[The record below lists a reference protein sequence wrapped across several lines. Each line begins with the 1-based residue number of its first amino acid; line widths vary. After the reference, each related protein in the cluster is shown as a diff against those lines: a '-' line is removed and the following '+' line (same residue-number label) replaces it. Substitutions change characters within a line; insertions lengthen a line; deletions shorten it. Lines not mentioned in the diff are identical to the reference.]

1 MSKVYKKYGVTT
13 DGYRGK
19 RSILEERVIEGLK
32 EATFADHLLQ
42 LTPES
47 TKTIYLNSNNMS
59 VGSYIVLPNAKDLW
73 PNWQV
78 AIINESNITCPIY
91 YYTSNYAQLSLFK
104 EVTGGNMTTCIL
116 LDDSTEEGTWTT
128 LRTVEQS
135 SVDLLNK
142 YTSDV
147 FEELEVTW
155 NELKQDQ
162 TSIQFVL
169 GSVLAG
175 TAVKSVY
182 IKTIEQFTG
191 MTTLNVSVGT
201 SDDTD
206 KFSTVYDL
214 TNAVADNNFTKDEFD
229 EILSTTNDTTLYA
242 TFTGTGLNDLTA
254 GSVKIVVEKAKLI
267 DPTVLKNPIV
277 QTQIPMGVIMNYAF
291 TDLPEGYWRLDGGL
305 LPNATAAIPQFV
317 KKLNTINNQM
327 TGQKLIVGIDE
338 WNQIF
343 ATYGACGKFAWQGT
357 SLKFPAI
364 NCFIQG
370 LSDLTQLSKLTE
382 AGLPNITGTFSA
394 VRRGGNNNP
403 SPSGAFTQTTWN
415 ARNGS
420 GGGDDYGGTFTLNA
434 SRSNSTYGRSNT
446 VTPLNIKYPY
456 IISVYNKIQNASAI
470 NLNEIIEASV
480 NKANIDLDNLS
491 ITGTNFL
498 TNFVTSN
505 IHSLSGSTIA
515 PNYNASFSI
524 PETYT
529 ATEPGWIMAYCGSGD
544 WSRVILTVN
553 GVTYLYTGRKSYNTA
568 TCLTAFL
575 DAGDTATVTANAA
588 RRFIPCKR

>member
-19 RSILEERVIEGLK
+19 RSILEERVIEGLE
-32 EATFADHLLQ
+32 EAIFTDHLLQ

-91 YYTSNYAQLSLFK
+91 YYTSNYTQLSLFK

-147 FEELEVTW
+147 FEELEITW
-155 NELKQDQ
+155 NELKQDT
-162 TSIQFVL
+162 TSLQFVL

-182 IKTIEQFTG
+182 IKTTEQFTG

-206 KFSTVYDL
+206 KFSAVYDL

-242 TFTGTGLNDLTA
+242 TFTGTGLNNLTA

-277 QTQIPMGVIMNYAF
+277 QTQIPIGVIMNYAF
-291 TDLPEGYWRLDGGL
+291 TDLPEGYWRLDGSL
-305 LPNATAAIPQFV
+305 LPNAAAAIPQFI

-338 WNQIF
+338 WNQTF
-343 ATYGACGKFAWQGT
+343 AAYGACGKFAWQGT

-370 LSDLTQLSKLTE
+370 LSDLTQLSLLTE
-382 AGLPNITGTFSA
+382 AGLPNITGTFIA
-394 VRRGGNNNP
+394 KGYA
-403 SPSGAFTQTTWN
+403 SGTGSFTSTY
-415 ARNGS
+415 AS
-420 GGGDDYGGTFTLNA
+420 GGQAYWKGVDNNSHYLINFDA
-434 SRSNSTYGRSNT
+434 SRSNSTYGKSNT

-456 IISVYNKIQNASAI
+456 IISVYNKIQNASMI
-470 NLNEIIEASV
+470 NLDEIIEASV

-575 DAGDTATVTANAA
+575 DVGDTATVTANAA
-588 RRFIPCKR
+588 RRFIPCKQ

>member
-32 EATFADHLLQ
+32 EAIFTDHLLQ

-59 VGSYIVLPNAKDLW
+59 VGSYIVLPNAKNLW

-91 YYTSNYAQLSLFK
+91 YYTSDYTQLSLFK

-116 LDDSTEEGTWTT
+116 LDDSTEEGIWTT

-147 FEELEVTW
+147 FEELEITW

-169 GSVLAG
+169 GSVLTG

-182 IKTIEQFTG
+182 IKTTEQFTG

-277 QTQIPMGVIMNYAF
+277 QTQIPIGIIMNYAF
-291 TDLPEGYWRLDGGL
+291 TDLPEGYWRLDGSL

-317 KKLNTINNQM
+317 KKLNTVNNQM
-327 TGQKLIVGIDE
+327 TGQKLIIGIDE

-382 AGLPNITGTFSA
+382 AGLPNHTHGPLYIEGSYDDNGDPGRYALTDPSRYWGLAQQGYTGG
-394 VRRGGNNNP
+394 VREGGIWGK
-403 SPSGAFTQTTWN
+403 S
-415 ARNGS
+415 
-420 GGGDDYGGTFTLNA
+420 D
-434 SRSNSTYGRSNT
+434 T

-470 NLNEIIEASV
+470 NLDEIIEASV
-480 NKANIDLDNLS
+480 NKANISLDNLNQSGIDYINSLAYMQS
-491 ITGTNFL
+491 ISNCAPNMGTGVGFSSGTVMPYNAL
-498 TNFVTSN
+498 VVVSGSYGGYGTGYLYVDGICVWADPNNEGSGRWHCGNCIVKKDSTVTFSN
-505 IHSLSGSTIA
+505 ISSAIYYKLG
-515 PNYNASFSI
+515 
-524 PETYT
+524 
-529 ATEPGWIMAYCGSGD
+529 
-544 WSRVILTVN
+544 
-553 GVTYLYTGRKSYNTA
+553 
-568 TCLTAFL
+568 
-575 DAGDTATVTANAA
+575 
-588 RRFIPCKR
+588 

>member
-32 EATFADHLLQ
+32 EAIFTDHLLQ

-182 IKTIEQFTG
+182 IKTTEQFTG

-201 SDDTD
+201 SDDAD
-206 KFSTVYDL
+206 KFSAVYDL

-305 LPNATAAIPQFV
+305 LPNAAAAIPQFV

-327 TGQKLIVGIDE
+327 TGQKLIIGIDE

-382 AGLPNITGTFSA
+382 AGLPNHTHAPLYVGGSNNDNGDPGQYVLTDPRDYNGIQTNPGYTGG
-394 VRRGGNNNP
+394 VREGGIWGK
-403 SPSGAFTQTTWN
+403 S
-415 ARNGS
+415 
-420 GGGDDYGGTFTLNA
+420 D
-434 SRSNSTYGRSNT
+434 T

-470 NLNEIIEASV
+470 NLDEIIEASV

-553 GVTYLYTGRKSYNTA
+553 GVTYLFTGRKSYNTA

>member
-1 MSKVYKKYGVTT
+1 MSKIYKKYGVTT

-19 RSILEERVIEGLK
+19 RSILEERVIEGL
-32 EATFADHLLQ
+32 EAASFTDQLLQ

-59 VGSYIVLPNAKDLW
+59 TGSYIVLPNAKDLW

-78 AIINESNITCPIY
+78 AIINESAITCPIY
-91 YYTSNYAQLSLFK
+91 YYTSDYTQLSLFK

-116 LDDSTEEGTWTT
+116 LDDTTEEGTWTT

-155 NELKQDQ
+155 NELKQDT

-182 IKTIEQFTG
+182 IKTTEQFTG

-201 SDDTD
+201 ADDTD

-242 TFTGTGLNDLTA
+242 TFTGTGLNNLTA

-277 QTQIPMGVIMNYAF
+277 QTQIPIGVIMNYAF
-291 TDLPEGYWRLDGGL
+291 TDLPEGYWRLDGSL
-305 LPNATAAIPQFV
+305 LPNAAAAIPQFI

-338 WNQIF
+338 WNQTF
-343 ATYGACGKFAWQGT
+343 AAYGACGKFAWQGT

-370 LSDLTQLSKLTE
+370 LSDLTQLSLLTE
-382 AGLPNITGTFSA
+382 AGLPNHTHGPLYVGGSNRDVGDPGIFVLTANREANGIQTNTNGYTGG
-394 VRRGGNNNP
+394 VREGGI
-403 SPSGAFTQTTWN
+403 W
-415 ARNGS
+415 
-420 GGGDDYGGTFTLNA
+420 
-434 SRSNSTYGRSNT
+434 GRSNT

-470 NLNEIIEASV
+470 NLDEIIESSV
-480 NKANIDLDNLS
+480 NKANISLNNLNQNGIDYINSLAYTQS
-491 ITGTNFL
+491 ISNCAPNMGTGVGFSSGTVMPYNAL
-498 TNFVTSN
+498 VVVSGSYGGYGTGYLYVNGICVWADPNNEGSGRWHCGNCIVKKDSIVTFSN
-505 IHSLSGSTIA
+505 ISSAVYYKLG
-515 PNYNASFSI
+515 
-524 PETYT
+524 
-529 ATEPGWIMAYCGSGD
+529 
-544 WSRVILTVN
+544 
-553 GVTYLYTGRKSYNTA
+553 
-568 TCLTAFL
+568 
-575 DAGDTATVTANAA
+575 
-588 RRFIPCKR
+588 

>member
-32 EATFADHLLQ
+32 EAIFTDHLLQ

-59 VGSYIVLPNAKDLW
+59 VGSYIVLPNAKNLW

-91 YYTSNYAQLSLFK
+91 YYTSDYTQLSLFK

-147 FEELEVTW
+147 FEELEITW

-169 GSVLAG
+169 GSVLTG

-182 IKTIEQFTG
+182 IKTTEQFTG

-206 KFSTVYDL
+206 KFSAVYDL

-291 TDLPEGYWRLDGGL
+291 TDLPEGYWRLDGSL
-305 LPNATAAIPQFV
+305 LPNAAAAIPQFV

-382 AGLPNITGTFSA
+382 AGLPNHTHGPLYVGGSNNDNGDPGQYVLTDPRDYNGIQTNPGYTGG
-394 VRRGGNNNP
+394 VREGGIWGK
-403 SPSGAFTQTTWN
+403 S
-415 ARNGS
+415 
-420 GGGDDYGGTFTLNA
+420 D
-434 SRSNSTYGRSNT
+434 T

-470 NLNEIIEASV
+470 NLDEIIEASV

>member
-32 EATFADHLLQ
+32 EAIFTDHLLQ

-59 VGSYIVLPNAKDLW
+59 VGSYIVLPNAKNLW

-91 YYTSNYAQLSLFK
+91 YYTSDYTQLSLFK

-147 FEELEVTW
+147 FEELEITW

-169 GSVLAG
+169 GSVLTG

-182 IKTIEQFTG
+182 IKTTEQFTG

-206 KFSTVYDL
+206 KFSAVYDL

-254 GSVKIVVEKAKLI
+254 GAVKIVVEKAKLI

-305 LPNATAAIPQFV
+305 LPNAAAAIPQFV

-382 AGLPNITGTFSA
+382 AGLPNHTHAPLYVGGSNNDNGDPGQYVLTDPRDYNGIQTNPGYTGG
-394 VRRGGNNNP
+394 VREGGIWGK
-403 SPSGAFTQTTWN
+403 S
-415 ARNGS
+415 
-420 GGGDDYGGTFTLNA
+420 D
-434 SRSNSTYGRSNT
+434 T

-470 NLNEIIEASV
+470 NLDEIIEASV

>member
-32 EATFADHLLQ
+32 EATFTDQLLQ
-42 LTPES
+42 LTPDS
-47 TKTIYLNSNNMS
+47 TQTIYLNSNNMS
-59 VGSYIVLPNAKDLW
+59 VGSYIVLPNAKNLW

-91 YYTSNYAQLSLFK
+91 YYTSDYTQLSLFK

-142 YTSDV
+142 YTSNV
-147 FEELEVTW
+147 FEELEITW

-169 GSVLAG
+169 GSVLTG

-182 IKTIEQFTG
+182 IKTTEQFTG

-254 GSVKIVVEKAKLI
+254 GAVKIVVEKAKLI

-277 QTQIPMGVIMNYAF
+277 QTQIPIGVIMNYAF
-291 TDLPEGYWRLDGGL
+291 TDLPEGYWRLDGSL
-305 LPNATAAIPQFV
+305 LPNAAAAIPQFI
-317 KKLNTINNQM
+317 KKLNTVNNQM

-338 WNQIF
+338 WNQTF
-343 ATYGACGKFAWQGT
+343 AAYGACGKFAWQGT

-382 AGLPNITGTFSA
+382 AGLPNHTHGPLYVGGSNNDNGDPGRYVLTDPRDYNGIQTNPGYTGG
-394 VRRGGNNNP
+394 VREGGIWGK
-403 SPSGAFTQTTWN
+403 S
-415 ARNGS
+415 
-420 GGGDDYGGTFTLNA
+420 D
-434 SRSNSTYGRSNT
+434 T

-456 IISVYNKIQNASAI
+456 VISVYNKIQNASAI
-470 NLNEIIEASV
+470 NLDEIIEASV
-480 NKANIDLDNLS
+480 NKANISLDNLNQNG
-491 ITGTNFL
+491 IDYIN
-498 TNFVTSN
+498 N
-505 IHSLSGSTIA
+505 LSSQASKTTCSGK
-515 PNYNASFSI
+515 PNYNAGFGLSNGTDCVFNYDVWILAHNEVVNAVASMTLNGTNYRMSGFDSNDGHGSTCI
-524 PETYT
+524 FYLPE
-529 ATEPGWIMAYCGSGD
+529 GIH
-544 WSRVILTVN
+544 VIF
-553 GVTYLYTGRKSYNTA
+553 YNMSQIIAWPT
-568 TCLTAFL
+568 
-575 DAGDTATVTANAA
+575 
-588 RRFIPCKR
+588 I

>member
-32 EATFADHLLQ
+32 EAIFTDHLLQ

-182 IKTIEQFTG
+182 IKTTEQFTG

-343 ATYGACGKFAWQGT
+343 TTYGACGKFAWQGT

-382 AGLPNITGTFSA
+382 AGLPDHTHSPLYVAGSNRDVGDPGRYVLTANREENGIQTNTNGYTGG
-394 VRRGGNNNP
+394 VREGGIWGK
-403 SPSGAFTQTTWN
+403 S
-415 ARNGS
+415 
-420 GGGDDYGGTFTLNA
+420 D
-434 SRSNSTYGRSNT
+434 T

-470 NLNEIIEASV
+470 NLDEIIEASV

-588 RRFIPCKR
+588 RRFIPCKQ

>member
-19 RSILEERVIEGLK
+19 RSILEERVIEGL
-32 EATFADHLLQ
+32 EAASFTDQLLQ
-42 LTPES
+42 LTPDS
-47 TKTIYLNSNNMS
+47 TQTIYLNSNNMS
-59 VGSYIVLPNAKDLW
+59 VGSYIVLPNAKNLW

-91 YYTSNYAQLSLFK
+91 YYTSDYTQLSLFK

-147 FEELEVTW
+147 FEELEITW

-169 GSVLAG
+169 GSVLTG

-182 IKTIEQFTG
+182 IKTTEQFTG

-291 TDLPEGYWRLDGGL
+291 TDLPEGYWRLDGSL
-305 LPNATAAIPQFV
+305 LPNAAAAIPQFV

-343 ATYGACGKFAWQGT
+343 TTYGACGKFAWQGT

-370 LSDLTQLSKLTE
+370 LNDLTQLSKLTE

-403 SPSGAFTQTTWN
+403 SPSGAFTQTAWD
-415 ARNGS
+415 ARNGAGS
-420 GGGDDYGGTFTLNA
+420 GDDWGGTFTLNA
-434 SRSNSTYGRSNT
+434 SRSNSIYGRSNT

-456 IISVYNKIQNASAI
+456 IISVYNKIQNASVI
-470 NLNEIIEASV
+470 NLDEIIEASI
-480 NKANIDLDNLS
+480 NKANISLDNLNQNGIDYINSLAYTQS
-491 ITGTNFL
+491 I
-498 TNFVTSN
+498 SN
-505 IHSLSGSTIA
+505 CA
-515 PNYNASFSI
+515 PNMGTGVGFSSGTVMPYNALVVV
-524 PETYT
+524 
-529 ATEPGWIMAYCGSGD
+529 SG
-544 WSRVILTVN
+544 N
-553 GVTYLYTGRKSYNTA
+553 YGGYG
-568 TCLTAFL
+568 TAFL
-575 DAGDTATVTANAA
+575 YVNGICVWADPNNEGSGRFHCGNCIVKKDSTVTFSNISSAVYY
-588 RRFIPCKR
+588 KLG

>member
-32 EATFADHLLQ
+32 EAIFTDHLLQ

-59 VGSYIVLPNAKDLW
+59 VGSYIVLPNAKNLW

-155 NELKQDQ
+155 NELKQDT

-182 IKTIEQFTG
+182 IKTTEQFTG

-206 KFSTVYDL
+206 KFSAVYDL

-343 ATYGACGKFAWQGT
+343 TTYGACGKFAWQGT

-394 VRRGGNNNP
+394 VRRGGNNNH
-403 SPSGAFTQTTWN
+403 SPSGAFTQTAWD
-415 ARNGS
+415 ARNGAGS
-420 GGGDDYGGTFTLNA
+420 ADDWGGTFTLNA
-434 SRSNSTYGRSNT
+434 SRSNSIYGRSNT

-456 IISVYNKIQNASAI
+456 IISVYNKIQNASVI
-470 NLNEIIEASV
+470 NLDEIIEASV
-480 NKANIDLDNLS
+480 NKANISLDNLNQNGIDYINSLAYTQS
-491 ITGTNFL
+491 I
-498 TNFVTSN
+498 SN
-505 IHSLSGSTIA
+505 CA
-515 PNYNASFSI
+515 PNMGTGVGFSSGTVMPYNALVVV
-524 PETYT
+524 
-529 ATEPGWIMAYCGSGD
+529 SG
-544 WSRVILTVN
+544 N
-553 GVTYLYTGRKSYNTA
+553 YGGYG
-568 TCLTAFL
+568 TAFL
-575 DAGDTATVTANAA
+575 YVNGICVWADPNNEGSGRFHCGNCVVKKGSTVTFSNISSAVYY
-588 RRFIPCKR
+588 KLG

>member
-19 RSILEERVIEGLK
+19 RSILEERVIEGL
-32 EATFADHLLQ
+32 EAASFTDQLLQ

-59 VGSYIVLPNAKDLW
+59 AGSYIVLPNAKDLW

-78 AIINESNITCPIY
+78 AIINESTITCPIY
-91 YYTSNYAQLSLFK
+91 YYTSDYTQLSLFK

-135 SVDLLNK
+135 SVDLLDR

-155 NELKQDQ
+155 NELKQDT

-182 IKTIEQFTG
+182 IKTTEQFTG

-201 SDDTD
+201 SDNTTR
-206 KFSTVYDL
+206 FSSVYDL
-214 TNAVADNNFTKDEFD
+214 TTPVADNNFTKDEFD

-242 TFTGTGLNDLTA
+242 TFTGTGLNNLTA

-277 QTQIPMGVIMNYAF
+277 QTQIPVGVIMNYAF
-291 TDLPEGYWRLDGGL
+291 TDLPEGYWRLDGSL
-305 LPNATAAIPQFV
+305 LPNAAAAIPQFV

-338 WNQIF
+338 WNQTF
-343 ATYGACGKFAWQGT
+343 AAYGACGKFAWQGT

-370 LSDLTQLSKLTE
+370 LSDLTQLSLLTE
-382 AGLPNITGTFSA
+382 AGLPNHTHGPLYIEGSYDDNGDPGRYALTDPSRYWGLAEQGYTGG
-394 VRRGGNNNP
+394 VREGGVW
-403 SPSGAFTQTTWN
+403 GK
-415 ARNGS
+415 
-420 GGGDDYGGTFTLNA
+420 
-434 SRSNSTYGRSNT
+434 SNT

-470 NLNEIIEASV
+470 NLDEIIEASV
-480 NKANIDLDNLS
+480 NKANISLDNLNQNGIDYINSLAYIQS
-491 ITGTNFL
+491 ISNCAPNMGTGVGFSSGTVMPYNAL
-498 TNFVTSN
+498 VVVSGSYGGYGTGYLYVDGICVWADPNNEGSGRWHCGNCIVKKGSTVTFSN
-505 IHSLSGSTIA
+505 ISSAVYYKLG
-515 PNYNASFSI
+515 
-524 PETYT
+524 
-529 ATEPGWIMAYCGSGD
+529 
-544 WSRVILTVN
+544 
-553 GVTYLYTGRKSYNTA
+553 
-568 TCLTAFL
+568 
-575 DAGDTATVTANAA
+575 
-588 RRFIPCKR
+588 

>member
-32 EATFADHLLQ
+32 EAIFTDHLLQ

-59 VGSYIVLPNAKDLW
+59 VGSYIVLPNAKNLW

-155 NELKQDQ
+155 NELKQDT

-182 IKTIEQFTG
+182 IKTTEQFTG

-206 KFSTVYDL
+206 KFSAVYDL

-382 AGLPNITGTFSA
+382 AGLPNHTHAPLYVGGSNNDNGDPGQYVLTDPRDYNGIQTNPGYTGG
-394 VRRGGNNNP
+394 VREGGIWGK
-403 SPSGAFTQTTWN
+403 S
-415 ARNGS
+415 
-420 GGGDDYGGTFTLNA
+420 D
-434 SRSNSTYGRSNT
+434 T

-456 IISVYNKIQNASAI
+456 IISVYNKIQNASVI
-470 NLNEIIEASV
+470 NLDEIIEASV
-480 NKANIDLDNLS
+480 NKANISLDNLNQNGIDYINSLAYTQS
-491 ITGTNFL
+491 I
-498 TNFVTSN
+498 SN
-505 IHSLSGSTIA
+505 CA
-515 PNYNASFSI
+515 PNMGTGVGFSSGTVMPYNALVVV
-524 PETYT
+524 
-529 ATEPGWIMAYCGSGD
+529 SG
-544 WSRVILTVN
+544 N
-553 GVTYLYTGRKSYNTA
+553 YGGYG
-568 TCLTAFL
+568 TAFL
-575 DAGDTATVTANAA
+575 YVNGICVWADPNNEGSGRFHCGNCIVKKGSTVTFSNISSAVYY
-588 RRFIPCKR
+588 KLG

>member
-19 RSILEERVIEGLK
+19 RSILKERVIEGLE
-32 EATFADHLLQ
+32 EATFTDHLLQ

-73 PNWQV
+73 LNWQV
-78 AIINESNITCPIY
+78 VIINESAITCPIY
-91 YYTSNYAQLSLFK
+91 YYTSDYTQLSLFK

-155 NELKQDQ
+155 NELKQDT
-162 TSIQFVL
+162 TSLQFVL

-182 IKTIEQFTG
+182 IKTTEQFTG
-191 MTTLNVSVGT
+191 MTTLNISVGT
-201 SDDTD
+201 SDNATR
-206 KFSTVYDL
+206 FSPAYDL
-214 TNAVADNNFTKDEFD
+214 TTPVADNNFTKDEFD

-242 TFTGTGLNDLTA
+242 TFTGTGLNNLTA

-291 TDLPEGYWRLDGGL
+291 TDLPEGYWRLDGSL
-305 LPNATAAIPQFV
+305 LPNAAAAIPQFV

-382 AGLPNITGTFSA
+382 AGLPNHTHGPLYVGGSNNDNGDPGQYVLTDPRDYNGIQTNPGYTGG
-394 VRRGGNNNP
+394 VREGGIWGK
-403 SPSGAFTQTTWN
+403 S
-415 ARNGS
+415 
-420 GGGDDYGGTFTLNA
+420 D
-434 SRSNSTYGRSNT
+434 T

-470 NLNEIIEASV
+470 NLDEIIEASV

-491 ITGTNFL
+491 ITGTNYL

-505 IHSLSGSTIA
+505 ISSLSGRKIA

-544 WSRVILTVN
+544 WSRVILKVN
-553 GVTYLYTGRKSYNTA
+553 NVTYLYTGRKSYNTA

-588 RRFIPCKR
+588 RRFIPCKQ

>member
-19 RSILEERVIEGLK
+19 RSILEERVIEGLE
-32 EATFADHLLQ
+32 EAIFTDHLLQ

-91 YYTSNYAQLSLFK
+91 YYTSNYTQLSLFK

-155 NELKQDQ
+155 NELKQDT

-182 IKTIEQFTG
+182 IKTTEQFTG

-201 SDDTD
+201 SDNITR
-206 KFSTVYDL
+206 FSSVYDL
-214 TNAVADNNFTKDEFD
+214 TTPVADNNFTKDEFD

-277 QTQIPMGVIMNYAF
+277 QTQIPMGIIMNYAF
-291 TDLPEGYWRLDGGL
+291 TDIPEGYWRLDGSL
-305 LPNATAAIPQFV
+305 LPNAAAAIPQFV
-317 KKLNTINNQM
+317 KKLNTVNNQM

-370 LSDLTQLSKLTE
+370 LNDLTQLSKLTE
-382 AGLPNITGTFSA
+382 AGLPDHTHAPLYVGGSNNDNGDPGQYVLTDPRDYNGIQTNPGYTGG
-394 VRRGGNNNP
+394 VREGGVWGK
-403 SPSGAFTQTTWN
+403 S
-415 ARNGS
+415 
-420 GGGDDYGGTFTLNA
+420 D
-434 SRSNSTYGRSNT
+434 T

-480 NKANIDLDNLS
+480 NKANISLDNLNQNG
-491 ITGTNFL
+491 IDYL

-505 IHSLSGSTIA
+505 ISSLSGSTIA
-515 PNYNASFSI
+515 PNYDASFSI

-553 GVTYLYTGRKSYNTA
+553 GVTYLFTGRKSYNTA